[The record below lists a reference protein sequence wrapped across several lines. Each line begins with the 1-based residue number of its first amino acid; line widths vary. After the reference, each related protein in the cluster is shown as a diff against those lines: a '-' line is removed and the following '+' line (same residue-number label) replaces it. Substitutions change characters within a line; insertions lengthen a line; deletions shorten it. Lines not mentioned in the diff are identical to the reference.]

1 MKKIYV
7 KNMQKLLLCAAD
19 KIIENESYLTQ
30 IDTIIGD
37 GDHGIGMKRG
47 FTALKKMLKS
57 EEFREMDTL
66 CKMTG
71 MELLKSMGGAS
82 GVIYGTMFLGGI
94 QCMPHEAYADC
105 YQFISWL
112 SEGEASIE
120 RRGKTKPGQKTMLDA
135 LMPAVTAMR
144 QASELSDDIVQI
156 LQAGYSGAS
165 RGVEESK
172 KMQSRAGRSKNFC
185 GETIGLPDP
194 GAVST
199 SFIFEAFAE
208 EIKKCEEEA

>member
-37 GDHGIGMKRG
+37 GDHGTGMKRG

-94 QCMPHEAYADC
+94 QCMPHEAYAD
-105 YQFISWL
+105 
-112 SEGEASIE
+112 
-120 RRGKTKPGQKTMLDA
+120 
-135 LMPAVTAMR
+135 
-144 QASELSDDIVQI
+144 
-156 LQAGYSGAS
+156 
-165 RGVEESK
+165 
-172 KMQSRAGRSKNFC
+172 
-185 GETIGLPDP
+185 
-194 GAVST
+194 
-199 SFIFEAFAE
+199 
-208 EIKKCEEEA
+208 